1 VKHLIQALDTDRTQ
15 TPGGIPPKEHGQ
27 ALAEFLALA
36 VALVPLFLLV
46 PMIAKYQDIAHHTQM
61 ASRYA
66 AFDAITRNDSIS
78 TWKPEAQL
86 ADEVRRRFF
95 SNTDAPIKTNDTA
108 GDFKTNQNLFWRNPD
123 DTAMIADFGRDV
135 VVTYGP
141 GNGASHN
148 DGFTASSDGVWLLPP
163 NAFGLE
169 SKGIYTANVSVALAN
184 VPDSLSAY
192 RPFDALNL
200 RIQRGTSVLYDAWSA
215 KGPEQAEQ
223 RFGGNTAIFPAGAFS
238 SMSAQIGVAVKSM
251 DPMTASPKLGRLDF
265 WRDVVPD
272 DRLK

>member
-1 VKHLIQALDTDRTQ
+1 MKQHTCPRHMQ
-15 TPGGIPPKEHGQ
+15 TAGGFASQRGQ
-27 ALAEFLALA
+27 ALTEFLALA
-36 VALVPLFLLV
+36 IALVPLFLLV

-66 AFDAITRNDSIS
+66 AFDAMTRNDSIG

-95 SNTDAPIKTNDTA
+95 SHPDAPIKTNDTA
-108 GDFKTNQNLFWRNPD
+108 GDFKAHQNPFWRNPD
-123 DTAMIADFGRDV
+123 DTAMVADFSRDV

-148 DGFTASSDGVWLLPP
+148 DGFTASSDGASFPLAGEFSLQ
-163 NAFGLE
+163 
-169 SKGIYTANVSVALAN
+169 SRGIYTANVSVAIAN
-184 VPDSLSAY
+184 VPAALSAY

-200 RIQRGTSVLYDAWSA
+200 RMQRSTSILYDAWSA
-215 KGPEQAEQ
+215 KGPEQAEH
-223 RFGGNTAIFPAGAFS
+223 RFGGNPKIFPAGALG
-238 SMSAQIGVAVKSM
+238 SMSDEIGLAVTAM
-251 DPMTASPKLGRLDF
+251 DPLIASPKLGRLDF
-265 WRDVVPD
+265 WRDVVPG

>member
-1 VKHLIQALDTDRTQ
+1 MQPADGCASQ
-15 TPGGIPPKEHGQ
+15 SGQ
-27 ALAEFLALA
+27 ALTEFLALA
-36 VALVPLFLLV
+36 IALVPLFLLV

-66 AFDAITRNDSIS
+66 AFDAMTRNDSIS

-95 SNTDAPIKTNDTA
+95 SNPDAPIKTNDTA
-108 GDFKTNQNLFWRNPD
+108 GDFKAHQNMFWRNPD
-123 DTAMIADFGRDV
+123 DTAMVLDFSRDV

-141 GNGASHN
+141 GNGASHSN
-148 DGFTASSDGVWLLPP
+148 GLTASSDGGAMPL
-163 NAFGLE
+163 ASKFGLQ
-169 SKGIYTANVSVALAN
+169 SRGIYTANVSVAIAN
-184 VPDSLSAY
+184 VPALLSAY

-200 RIQRGTSVLYDAWSA
+200 RMQRSTSTLYDAWSA

-223 RFGGNTAIFPAGAFS
+223 RFGGDPAVFPAGALS
-238 SMSAQIGVAVKSM
+238 SMSAQIGEAVTAM

-265 WRDVVPD
+265 WRDVVPS